1 MMGICPNCGSYV
13 SPGTNVC
20 SCGTTFGYTSE
31 SQKEVDSEFEK
42 QEREKSNIIGKY
54 CRQARNLMDNGE
66 YLKAIE
72 YYDKALE
79 ISPKYHPPTF
89 NKAKAYYYAGMYRE
103 ALQWFKKSKFTH
115 RCIDNYVIIVWIGD
129 TLNELYRFDEA
140 IEAYLEAIDII
151 NEDYEWTINF
161 HKEQRWST
169 PSDSY
174 LNSLLVTKNERISNL
189 NSRIAYSNKLKREVP
204 IRIKNDFNEQEK
216 FLKNIGKENFITI
229 TGTYFHDN
237 PKFEKGMKF
246 KLVKELDNEFDRD
259 AIAIYSDNVKVGYV
273 ANSVRTGCN
282 LTSEAK
288 DVQIDD
294 IAYAEY
300 MFYFAY
306 QYHIAKI
313 IK

>member
-1 MMGICPNCGSYV
+1 MGFCPNCGSYV

-20 SCGTTFGYTSE
+20 SCGTTFDYKSE
-31 SQKEVDSEFEK
+31 PKKEVESEFQK
-42 QEREKSNIIGKY
+42 QQREKTNTVDGY
-54 CRQARNLMDNGE
+54 CRQGRRLMDNGE

-72 YYDKALE
+72 YFDKALE
-79 ISPKYHPPTF
+79 IFPKYHPPTF
-89 NKAKAYYYAGMYRE
+89 NKAKSYYYAGMYKE
-103 ALQWFKKSKFTH
+103 ALQWFAKSKFSH
-115 RCIDNYVIIVWIGD
+115 RCIDNYVILEWIGD

-140 IEAYLEAIDII
+140 IESYLEAIDII

-161 HKEQRWST
+161 HKEQRWDS

-174 LNSLLVTKNERISNL
+174 LNSLLVKKKERLSNVKD
-189 NSRIAYSNKLKREVP
+189 RIAFSNKLKREVP
-204 IRIKNDFNEQEK
+204 IKLKNNFDEQEK

-229 TGTYFHDN
+229 TGTYFYDN

-246 KLVKELDNEFDRD
+246 KLVKEEDNEFDNE
-259 AIAIYSDNVKVGYV
+259 AIAIYLDDVKVGYV
-273 ANSVRTGCN
+273 ANSVRTSCY

-288 DVQIDD
+288 NVQIQD

-306 QYHIAKI
+306 QYHIAKK